1 MSKPRKINYEGT
13 DVLEVLEGAQN
24 YNSWIA
30 AEVGSHLAGSIIE
43 IGSGIGTISSFFFK
57 KNISITDKDRQLVQR
72 LRKKYSHL
80 NGVKIFDLDV
90 EIEPNKSLMRRFD
103 SIFAVNVLEHIDDD
117 SKALINM
124 HKLLV
129 DKGKIVLLVPAKKR
143 AFTSLDK
150 KLGHFR
156 RYEKENLKKKLEA
169 AGFSIDH
176 LYFFNFVGLFSWVL
190 REKLE
195 RNNLNLRPTHIAI
208 FDKIVPVLRFVETKL
223 RPIVGISL
231 IVVATKKT

>member
-1 MSKPRKINYEGT
+1 MTKIKKTNYEGT

-30 AEVGSHLAGSIIE
+30 SEIGSYLTGITLEV
-43 IGSGIGTISSFFFK
+43 GSGIGTISSYFFQ
-57 KNISITDKDRQLVQR
+57 KNLSITDKDRQLIQR
-72 LRKKYSHL
+72 LKKKYKL
-80 NGVKIFDLDV
+80 RKGIKIFYLDV
-90 EIEPNKSLMRRFD
+90 EKGLNQILKNKYD
-103 SIFAVNVLEHIDDD
+103 SVFAVNVLEHIEDDLR
-117 SKALINM
+117 ALVNM
-124 HKLLV
+124 RELLV
-129 DKGKIVLLVPAKKR
+129 GKGKLILLVPAKKR
-143 AFTSLDK
+143 AFTTLDK

-156 RYEKENLKKKLEA
+156 RYEREELQEKVEK

-208 FDKIVPVLRFVETKL
+208 FDKIVPMLRFIEKRI
-223 RPIVGISL
+223 RPKVGISL
-231 IVVATKKT
+231 ILVATKND